1 MPKPLSPKKPT
12 PPEDDPLMDAD
23 EIAEFTRMKREYVT
37 HLFRTGALRGYPRN
51 AGEKRHVWVG
61 RRSDVIAYLE
71 QKAKAAQAQPEQ
83 QKAKTAQAQPEQ
95 QKAKTAQAKEKPV
108 VYGPKKKG
116 YTKPGSPCAEGG
128 K

>member
-61 RRSDVIAYLE
+61 RRSDVIACLE
-71 QKAKAAQAQPEQ
+71 QKAKAAQAQRE
-83 QKAKTAQAQPEQ
+83 

-116 YTKPGSPCAEGG
+116 YTKPGSPRAEGE

>member
-71 QKAKAAQAQPEQ
+71 QKAKAAQAQPSR
-83 QKAKTAQAQPEQ
+83 
-95 QKAKTAQAKEKPV
+95 KPRRLRPSPSSRKPRRLR
-108 VYGPKKKG
+108 PKKNPWFTGRRKKG
-116 YTKPGSPCAEGG
+116 VYETGQSLR
-128 K
+128 